1 MAAHIKHAENP
12 ENLTDSERKHIP
24 FITTDGNEVTVLC
37 GDGIIHP
44 MEEDHWIIYIELFQD
59 GISIG
64 KTTLA
69 KTDEPKAVFTV
80 ENTENLSAQAFCN
93 LHGIWESL

>member
-1 MAAHIKHAENP
+1 MAHIKIP
-12 ENLTDSERKHIP
+12 EDSKNLTDFERKHIP
-24 FITTDGNEVTVLC
+24 FIEISGNTVTVLC

-44 MEEDHWIIYIELFQD
+44 MEEDHWIIYIELFQN
-59 GISIG
+59 GKSI
-64 KTTLA
+64 KKKTLA
-69 KTDEPKAVFTV
+69 KTDEPKAVFEL